1 MHHIYKTQA
10 IVLNS
15 SNFKEADKQ
24 LALLT
29 EDFGLIRTIAQGTR
43 KIESKLRPSI
53 QDYSVSEVA
62 LVHGRT
68 GWRLTN
74 AKIDYSISV
83 KIENKKLL
91 KSLAQSL
98 NLIERLVLGESEDGL
113 YNIVLKFTHFYIE
126 HQQQLL
132 HEDQIKNLESIF
144 VLNILES
151 LGYID
156 DNKTP
161 KIVKKEFTEKLS
173 IDLINLIEDSHRK
186 ELNKI
191 INQSIRES
199 GL

>member
-1 MHHIYKTQA
+1 MHHIYKTPA
-10 IVLNS
+10 IILNS
-15 SNFKEADKQ
+15 RDMKEADKQ
-24 LALLT
+24 LVLLT
-29 EDFGLIRTIAQGTR
+29 QDFGLIRAIAQGTR
-43 KIESKLRPSI
+43 KTESKLRPSI
-53 QDYSVSEVA
+53 QDYSFTEVA
-62 LVHGRT
+62 LVNGRT

-74 AKIDYSISV
+74 AKIDFSISA

-91 KSLAQSL
+91 KSFAQSL

-113 YNIVLKFTHFYIE
+113 FEIVIKFAQFYIE
-126 HQQQLL
+126 YQQQIL
-132 HEDQIKNLESIF
+132 HTDQIKNLESIF

-151 LGYID
+151 LGYVD

-161 KIVKKEFTEKLS
+161 EIVKKEITQKLS
-173 IDLINLIEDSHRK
+173 IDLINSIEESRRK

>member
-10 IVLNS
+10 IILNS
-15 SNFKEADKQ
+15 YSFKEADKQ
-24 LALLT
+24 LSLLT

-62 LVHGRT
+62 LVKGRT

-74 AKIDYSISV
+74 AKIDYSISAQ
-83 KIENKKLL
+83 IENKKLL
-91 KSLAQSL
+91 KSFAQSL

-113 YNIVLKFTHFYIE
+113 FKIVLKFAKFYTE
-126 HQQQLL
+126 HQQQIL
-132 HEDQIKNLESIF
+132 HTDQIKNLESIF

-161 KIVKKEFTEKLS
+161 KIVKKEITSRIS
-173 IDLINLIEDSHRK
+173 IDLVNSIEVSHRK
-186 ELNKI
+186 ELNMI

>member
-1 MHHIYKTQA
+1 MHHIYKTRA
-10 IVLNS
+10 IILNS
-15 SNFKEADKQ
+15 YSFREADKQ
-24 LALLT
+24 LSLLT
-29 EDFGLIRTIAQGTR
+29 EDFGLIRAIAQGTR
-43 KIESKLRPSI
+43 KTESKLRPSI
-53 QDYSVSEVA
+53 QDYSVAEVA
-62 LVHGRT
+62 LVKGRN

-74 AKIDYSISV
+74 AKIDYSISA

-91 KSLAQSL
+91 KSFAQSL

-113 YNIVLKFTHFYIE
+113 FKIVSKFAQFYVE
-126 HQQQLL
+126 HQQQIL
-132 HEDQIKNLESIF
+132 HNDQIKNLESIF

-161 KIVKKEFTEKLS
+161 KIVKKEITSRIS
-173 IDLINLIEDSHRK
+173 IDLVNSIEESDRK
-186 ELNKI
+186 ELNMI